1 MYARRLEDVVSELA
15 YHFEQG
21 ADWPRAIDYLRQA
34 AEIAGRRHAHR
45 QADTMLARALELVN
59 YLPEAERPPAEPQ
72 PRALAARA
80 GDHGLIDL
88 QVRDLRVPT
97 SV

>member
-1 MYARRLEDVVSELA
+1 LA

-59 YLPEAERPPAEPQ
+59 QLPEAERLHAEPQ
-72 PRALAARA
+72 PGALAAGA
-80 GDHGLIDL
+80 VDYGLIDA

-97 SV
+97 SVCE

>member
-1 MYARRLEDVVSELA
+1 
-15 YHFEQG
+15 
-21 ADWPRAIDYLRQA
+21 
-34 AEIAGRRHAHR
+34 
-45 QADTMLARALELVN
+45 MLARALELVN
-59 YLPEAERPPAEPQ
+59 YLPEAERPPADPQ